1 MLFLVLVMFLFVGCV
16 EVEEKG
22 EIDEIENDV
31 SVISVEN
38 KSIVAVDNIGV
49 VVVDKNGGDTLSK
62 NYAQDGDT
70 IKKVISPIQISKSE
84 KVQEGDLI
92 ISSGEYVIKDTN
104 FKLRGNL
111 IVNGTGKLIV
121 QNSDLF
127 FEQEYSQQF
136 RVYIRDKARLEMK
149 DVKLHTGGK
158 WFNFQYED
166 LAHVVFNNVHGEDCC
181 IPWHGASGDSEFF
194 ISDST
199 VGLTLSSNVKIVA
212 VNSSLF
218 FELVLTN
225 VSGVFELPQGFKKK
239 YDLSIGT
246 LGNELGVMEIH
257 AINSTFTDWGSTLDK
272 NTNVT
277 FVNSKMT
284 IGLNAG
290 SDWEKSNVVVQVAD
304 LKTKTYEDYFLV
316 YDTNRLHL
324 VNTFVR
330 DWYPQ
335 AFNSAH
341 VEIVDSDLADL
352 QSNSG
357 NAIIVVRN
365 SVSSLAIARENVS
378 YQFYDS
384 TITGDVVAH
393 DTAQIYLY
401 DTKVDGVIKE
411 VGGGKVFVDGKRYVS
426 GR

>member
-1 MLFLVLVMFLFVGCV
+1 MKLNFIFYLIAVMLFFFLLAVGCQEEGV
-16 EVEEKG
+16 EGEEVVLPENTFEHKK
-22 EIDEIENDV
+22 NDV
-31 SVISVEN
+31 LYFPEKLEKKDESLLEKIKNTNSQN
-38 KSIVAVDNIGV
+38 DDIIR
-49 VVVDKNGGDTLSK
+49 VDKRVE
-62 NYAQDGDT
+62 
-70 IKKVISPIQISKSE
+70 KKI
-84 KVQEGDLI
+84 EGDLI

-111 IVNGTGKLIV
+111 IVNGSGKLIV
-121 QNSDLF
+121 QNSALF

-136 RVYIRDKARLEMK
+136 RVYIRDRGGLEMK
-149 DVKLHTGGK
+149 DVELHTQGK

-166 LAHVVFNNVHGEDCC
+166 GAHVVFKNVHGEDCC
-181 IPWHGASGDSEFF
+181 SPWHGASGDSEFF

-199 VGLTLSSNVKIVA
+199 VGLTLSSNVRVA
-212 VNSSLF
+212 AANSNLF

-225 VSGVFELPQGFKKK
+225 VSGIFELPQGYTEK
-239 YDLSIGT
+239 YDLLIP
-246 LGNELGVMEIH
+246 NENGVMKIDTVH
-257 AINSTFTDWGSTLDK
+257 STFTDWGSTLDK

-284 IGLNAG
+284 IGINAG
-290 SDWEKSNVVVQVAD
+290 SDWEKSEVIVKVKD
-304 LKTKTYEDYFLV
+304 LKTKTYEDYVLD
-316 YDTNRLHL
+316 YDTNTLHL
-324 VNTFVR
+324 VHTFVR

-335 AFNSAH
+335 AFNNAR
-341 VEIVDSDLADL
+341 VEIEDSDLADL

-384 TITGDVVAH
+384 TIMGDVVAH